1 MLACK
6 KGGKER
12 EAAGK
17 SQITKPCSRS
27 LAVPSPSVHSDPLSR
42 KLYTA
47 LALHWPPL
55 WMCNSSGLQ
64 LSARPERPVVCCSFS
79 YCCTF
84 PWLCLRLRDCSF
96 AIHFIP
102 LCTNKRTASSLM
114 VAVQHLTSISVL
126 LEGVCL
132 LMHFPLS

>member
-1 MLACK
+1 MGNLGYLTFLWLAWRLLDVKVRTSYIRNDKSNSEDLRYIKRRGKKNKMLACK

-47 LALHWPPL
+47 PALHWPPL
-55 WMCNSSGLQ
+55 WM
-64 LSARPERPVVCCSFS
+64 
-79 YCCTF
+79 
-84 PWLCLRLRDCSF
+84 
-96 AIHFIP
+96 
-102 LCTNKRTASSLM
+102 
-114 VAVQHLTSISVL
+114 
-126 LEGVCL
+126 
-132 LMHFPLS
+132 